1 MHMAVRAADVRKQLC
16 AQSATGSHSGG
27 RESSKWALKA
37 QRLDYLQKGASSSTC
52 AATTPYAL
60 QLGLQ
65 TSESDK
71 LSLAHK
77 EVYCGCCTGKISA
90 CLWFLNTVRASHY
103 NPQRI
108 ASALVFAPPRC
119 QETGYELRAGAD
131 VGAVPALCSSYPPS
145 EVGKRMCEG
154 VNVVVDGLPASSAQ
168 LPFATPCGAAGKLP
182 SPIKNGGTCDEGV
195 TACVPLLG
203 ATSSRSGGGSLVV
216 GHGATLPLA
225 PKP

>member
-77 EVYCGCCTGKISA
+77 EVYCGCCT
-90 CLWFLNTVRASHY
+90 VRASHY

-131 VGAVPALCSSYPPS
+131 VGAVPALCSSYPAAHRRGSVRSP
-145 EVGKRMCEG
+145 
-154 VNVVVDGLPASSAQ
+154 Q
-168 LPFATPCGAAGKLP
+168 LADVQSWQTMGRRRRVSQWRPW
-182 SPIKNGGTCDEGV
+182 
-195 TACVPLLG
+195 
-203 ATSSRSGGGSLVV
+203 R
-216 GHGATLPLA
+216 
-225 PKP
+225 